1 MKGQEWKG
9 GAVAREGAKHPY
21 AILLTTITGLP
32 VVCFLPA
39 KLIFLAAAK

>member
-32 VVCFLPA
+32 VVVFA
-39 KLIFLAAAK
+39 RQTIFLAAAK